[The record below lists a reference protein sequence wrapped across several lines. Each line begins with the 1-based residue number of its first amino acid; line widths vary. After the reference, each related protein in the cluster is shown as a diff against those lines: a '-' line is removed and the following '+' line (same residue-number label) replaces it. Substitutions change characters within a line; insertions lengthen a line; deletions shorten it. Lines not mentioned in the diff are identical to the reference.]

1 MWRRPACQSLLEAL
15 DISSASATARVAPDL
30 LKTLVILSDTT
41 VRSSAVDRDGIKP
54 YLKSENRPHFY
65 RWPISLL
72 LISFSKNLLTTEGTQ
87 ARRQFSAV
95 HLSSKFL
102 NTGTNDETFQQSGK
116 QDSFRHILNRSASMY
131 GSPGS
136 QFFTATTRIQ
146 SGPDAFYES
155 RFIMNFLTI
164 LGIKKI
170 YSFRL
175 ILERKAGKEIPSLQ
189 D

>member
-15 DISSASATARVAPDL
+15 DISSATTRVAPDL
-30 LKTLVILSDTT
+30 LKALVILSDTT

-54 YLKSENRPHFY
+54 YWKSENRPHFY

-72 LISFSKNLLTTEGTQ
+72 FISFSKNLLTTEGRQTK
-87 ARRQFSAV
+87 RQFSAV
-95 HLSSKFL
+95 YLSSKFL
-102 NTGTNDETFQQSGK
+102 NTGTTDETFQQSGK
-116 QDSFRHILNRSASMY
+116 QDLLNRSANMY

-136 QFFTATTRIQ
+136 QFFTATTGIQ

-170 YSFRL
+170 LYSFRL
-175 ILERKAGKEIPSLQ
+175 ILERRAGKEIPSLQ

>member
-1 MWRRPACQSLLEAL
+1 M
-15 DISSASATARVAPDL
+15 
-30 LKTLVILSDTT
+30 KTTSMSKP
-41 VRSSAVDRDGIKP
+41 VRSLGYIKCYSSSSP
-54 YLKSENRPHFY
+54 RPIKSPSNLIRYNCQKSENRPHFY

-72 LISFSKNLLTTEGTQ
+72 FISFSKNLLTTEGRLTK
-87 ARRQFSAV
+87 RQFSAV
-95 HLSSKFL
+95 YLSSKFL
-102 NTGTNDETFQQSGK
+102 NTGTTDETFQQSGK
-116 QDSFRHILNRSASMY
+116 QDLLNRSANMY

-136 QFFTATTRIQ
+136 QFFTATTGIQ

-170 YSFRL
+170 LYSFRL
-175 ILERKAGKEIPSLQ
+175 ILERRAGKEIPSLQ